1 MNIHPFAAVRPNK
14 GDAALVASVPYD
26 VVDTAEAKALAAGNS
41 KSFLHVS
48 RPEIDLPD
56 GTDCSSPEAY
66 AQARKA
72 LDALVA
78 NGTLVRDAEPKF
90 YAYRQTMGSHSQTG
104 IVATFDT
111 QDYLAGVLKQHE
123 KTRKDKED
131 DRTRHI
137 ETLSAH
143 TGPAFLT
150 YRDDKAID
158 LIVADACRREP
169 LYDFVAPDGIGHTVW
184 EIASASSCAGDEL
197 QELFARI
204 PVAYIADGHHRS
216 AAASRYA
223 KEHGFEGESR
233 WFLAV
238 AFPAS
243 QLKILAYNRLV
254 ADLNGLSPYEFMSRI
269 SENFTI
275 GQKGSRNCRMY
286 FNGSW
291 TDLSWDVPAG
301 ADVVS
306 SLDVS
311 YLQDKLL
318 APVLGI
324 GDPRTD
330 KRISFM
336 GGIRGDAALAA
347 KVDSGEAAVAFAP
360 PRDPA
365 CAVAGWSAQAQE
377 HSVHWLLPPSTRSST
392 RVSVPASPRDETF
405 LRGLDGESG
414 TAVAEKVQTGQASSS
429 LCTHGTEFSCL
440 WMLTGF
446 LPLISSRR

>member
-1 MNIHPFAAVRPNK
+1 MKIHPFAAVRPNVR
-14 GDAALVASVPYD
+14 DAASVASVPYD
-26 VVDTAEAKALAAGNS
+26 VVDTKEAKALAEGNP

-72 LDALVA
+72 LDKLIAD
-78 NGTLVRDAEPKF
+78 GTLVRDGEPKF
-90 YAYRQTMGSHSQTG
+90 YAYRQTMGSHAQTG

-158 LIVADACRREP
+158 AIVADACRKAP

-184 EIASASSCAGDEL
+184 EIAPASACVADEL
-197 QELFARI
+197 VELFARI

-233 WFLAV
+233 WFMAV
-238 AFPAS
+238 IFPAS

-254 ADLNGLSPYEFMSRI
+254 KDLNGLSDYEFMSRL
-269 SENFTI
+269 SENFAV
-275 GQKGSRNCRMY
+275 GAKGARNCRMY
-286 FNGSW
+286 FKGKW
-291 TDLSWDVPAG
+291 TDLSWDIPAG
-301 ADVVS
+301 TDVVGA
-306 SLDVS
+306 LDVS

-330 KRISFM
+330 QRISFM
-336 GGIRGDAALAA
+336 GGIRGDAELAA
-347 KVDSGEAAVAFAP
+347 KVDSGENAVAFAMEPVTVDEMMAIADAGAIMP
-360 PRDPA
+360 PKSTWFEPKLRS
-365 CAVAGWSAQAQE
+365 GLF
-377 HSVHWLLPPSTRSST
+377 VHT
-392 RVSVPASPRDETF
+392 V
-405 LRGLDGESG
+405 
-414 TAVAEKVQTGQASSS
+414 
-429 LCTHGTEFSCL
+429 
-440 WMLTGF
+440 
-446 LPLISSRR
+446 

>member
-1 MNIHPFAAVRPNK
+1 MNIHPFAAVRPNVK
-14 GDAALVASVPYD
+14 DAALVASVPYD
-26 VVDTAEAKALAAGNS
+26 VVDTQEAKALASGNP

-48 RPEIDLPD
+48 RPEIDLPE

-72 LDALVA
+72 LDALIA
-78 NGTLVRDAEPKF
+78 DGTLVRDGEPKF
-90 YAYRQTMGSHSQTG
+90 YAYRQTMGSHAQTG

-111 QDYLAGVLKQHE
+111 KDYLAGVLKQHE

-158 LIVADACRREP
+158 AIVAEACRQAP

-184 EIASASSCAGDEL
+184 EIAPASACVADEL
-197 QELFARI
+197 VELFARI

-223 KEHGFEGESR
+223 KERDFAGESR
-233 WFLAV
+233 WFMAV
-238 AFPAS
+238 IFPAS

-254 ADLNGLSPYEFMSRI
+254 TDLNGLSDYEFMSKI
-269 SENFTI
+269 SENFTV
-275 GQKGSRNCRMY
+275 GAKGERNCRMY
-286 FNGSW
+286 FQGEW
-291 TDLSWDVPAG
+291 TDLSWKIPAG
-301 ADVVS
+301 TDVVGA
-306 SLDVS
+306 LDVS

-347 KVDSGEAAVAFAP
+347 KVDSGENAVAFAMEPVTVEEMMSIADAGAIMP
-360 PRDPA
+360 PKSTWFEPKLRS
-365 CAVAGWSAQAQE
+365 GLF
-377 HSVHWLLPPSTRSST
+377 VHT
-392 RVSVPASPRDETF
+392 V
-405 LRGLDGESG
+405 
-414 TAVAEKVQTGQASSS
+414 
-429 LCTHGTEFSCL
+429 
-440 WMLTGF
+440 
-446 LPLISSRR
+446 

>member
-1 MNIHPFAAVRPNK
+1 MVIRPFAAIRPNVS
-14 GDAALVASVPYD
+14 DAALVASVPYD
-26 VVDTAEAKALAAGNS
+26 VVDTAEAKALAAGNP

-72 LDALVA
+72 LDGLVA
-78 NGTLVRDAEPKF
+78 DGTLVRDEVPRF
-90 YAYRQTMGSHSQTG
+90 YAYRQTMGSHQQTG

-111 QDYLAGVLKQHE
+111 KDYLAGVLKQHE

-137 ETLSAH
+137 ETLAAH

-158 LIVADACRREP
+158 EMVFRACREKP

-184 EIASASSCAGDEL
+184 EIADGRSCAADEL

-223 KEHGFEGESR
+223 KEHDFEGESR
-233 WFLAV
+233 YFMAV
-238 AFPAS
+238 IFPAS

-254 ADLNGLSPYEFMSRI
+254 ADLNGLSDYEFMSMLN
-269 SENFTI
+269 ENFTI
-275 GQKGSRNCRMY
+275 GAKGARNCRMY
-286 FNGSW
+286 FRGKW
-291 TDLSWDVPAG
+291 TNLSWSIPSG

-306 SLDVS
+306 ALDVS
-311 YLQDKLL
+311 YLQDRLL

-324 GDPRTD
+324 RDPRTD
-330 KRISFM
+330 SRISFM
-336 GGIRGDAALAA
+336 GGIRGDAALEA
-347 KVDSGEAAVAFAP
+347 KVDSGEAAVAFAMEPVTVGEMMAIADAGAIMP
-360 PRDPA
+360 PKSTWFEPKLRS
-365 CAVAGWSAQAQE
+365 GLF
-377 HSVHWLLPPSTRSST
+377 VHPVT
-392 RVSVPASPRDETF
+392 
-405 LRGLDGESG
+405 
-414 TAVAEKVQTGQASSS
+414 
-429 LCTHGTEFSCL
+429 
-440 WMLTGF
+440 
-446 LPLISSRR
+446 

>member
-1 MNIHPFAAVRPNK
+1 MNIHPFAAVRPNVK
-14 GDAALVASVPYD
+14 DAASVASVPYD
-26 VVDTAEAKALAAGNS
+26 VVDTEEAKALAAGNP

-48 RPEIDLPD
+48 RPEIDLPE

-78 NGTLVRDAEPKF
+78 DGTLIRDGEPKF

-137 ETLSAH
+137 ETLAAH

-158 LIVADACRREP
+158 LIVADACSKAP

-184 EIASASSCAGDEL
+184 EIAPASACTADEL
-197 QELFARI
+197 VELFARI

-223 KEHGFEGESR
+223 KEHNFEGESR
-233 WFLAV
+233 WFMAV
-238 AFPAS
+238 IFPAS

-254 ADLNGLSPYEFMSRI
+254 TDLNGLSDYEFMSEL
-269 SENFTI
+269 SKVFTI
-275 GQKGSRNCRMY
+275 GKRGTRNCRRY
-286 FNGSW
+286 VRGKW
-291 TDLSWDVPAG
+291 TDLAWDIPAG
-301 ADVVS
+301 TDVVG

-347 KVDSGEAAVAFAP
+347 KVDSGENAVAFAMEPVTVEEMMSIADAGAIMP
-360 PRDPA
+360 PKSTWFEPKLRS
-365 CAVAGWSAQAQE
+365 GLF
-377 HSVHWLLPPSTRSST
+377 VHT
-392 RVSVPASPRDETF
+392 V
-405 LRGLDGESG
+405 
-414 TAVAEKVQTGQASSS
+414 
-429 LCTHGTEFSCL
+429 
-440 WMLTGF
+440 
-446 LPLISSRR
+446 

>member
-1 MNIHPFAAVRPNK
+1 MNIRPFAAVRPNVQ
-14 GDAALVASVPYD
+14 DAASVASVPYD
-26 VVDTAEAKALAAGNS
+26 VVDTAEAKALAAGNP

-48 RPEIDLPD
+48 RPEIDLPE

-66 AQARKA
+66 AQAKKA
-72 LDALVA
+72 LDKLIAD
-78 NGTLVRDAEPKF
+78 GTLVRDGEQKF
-90 YAYRQTMGSHSQTG
+90 YAYRQTMGSHAQTG

-111 QDYLAGVLKQHE
+111 KDYLSGVLKQHE

-137 ETLSAH
+137 EILEAH

-158 LIVADACRREP
+158 AIVAKACAEAP

-184 EIASASSCAGDEL
+184 AISQSDNPEIE
-197 QELFARI
+197 QLFGRI

-223 KEHGFEGESR
+223 KEHDFAGESR
-233 WFLAV
+233 WFMATI
-238 AFPAS
+238 FPAS

-254 ADLNGLSPYEFMSRI
+254 RTLNGLSDYEFMSRL
-269 SENFTI
+269 SENFAI
-275 GQKGSRNCRMY
+275 GQKGKRNCRMY
-286 FNGSW
+286 FKGEW
-291 TDLSWDVPAG
+291 TDLSWDIPAG
-301 ADVVS
+301 ADVVGA
-306 SLDVS
+306 LDVS

-330 KRISFM
+330 QRISFM

-347 KVDSGEAAVAFAP
+347 KVDSGENAVAFAMEPVTVDEMMAIADAGAIMP
-360 PRDPA
+360 PKSTWFEPKLRS
-365 CAVAGWSAQAQE
+365 GLF
-377 HSVHWLLPPSTRSST
+377 VHT
-392 RVSVPASPRDETF
+392 V
-405 LRGLDGESG
+405 
-414 TAVAEKVQTGQASSS
+414 
-429 LCTHGTEFSCL
+429 
-440 WMLTGF
+440 
-446 LPLISSRR
+446 

>member
-1 MNIHPFAAVRPNK
+1 MNIRPFAALRPNRE
-14 GDAALVASVPYD
+14 DAAKVASVPYD
-26 VVDTAEAKALAAGNS
+26 VVDTSEARALAEGNP

-48 RPEIDLPD
+48 RPEIDLAD
-56 GTDCSSPEAY
+56 GVDCSSPEAY
-66 AQARKA
+66 AQAKKA
-72 LDALVA
+72 LDALA
-78 NGTLVRDAEPKF
+78 ADGTLVRDAEPKF
-90 YAYRQTMGSHSQTG
+90 YAYRQVMGSHSQTG

-137 ETLSAH
+137 EVLGAH

-158 LIVADACRREP
+158 LIVDDACRREP
-169 LYDFVAPDGIGHTVW
+169 LYDFTAPDGVSHTVW
-184 EIASASSCAGDEL
+184 EIAPASSCAADEL

-204 PVAYIADGHHRS
+204 PAAYIADGHHRS

-223 KEHGFEGESR
+223 KERGFEGESR

-254 ADLNGLSPYEFMSRI
+254 ADLNGLSDYEFMSRL
-269 SENFTI
+269 SESFTI
-275 GQKGSRNCRMY
+275 GSGGERSCRMY
-286 FNGSW
+286 FRGRW
-291 TDLSWDVPAG
+291 MDLSWDVPRG

-311 YLQDKLL
+311 YLQDRLL

-330 KRISFM
+330 RRISFM

-347 KVDSGEAAVAFAP
+347 KVDSGEAAVAFAMNPVTVDEMMAIADAGAIMP
-360 PRDPA
+360 PKSTWFEPKLRS
-365 CAVAGWSAQAQE
+365 GLF
-377 HSVHWLLPPSTRSST
+377 VHT
-392 RVSVPASPRDETF
+392 V
-405 LRGLDGESG
+405 
-414 TAVAEKVQTGQASSS
+414 
-429 LCTHGTEFSCL
+429 
-440 WMLTGF
+440 
-446 LPLISSRR
+446 

>member
-1 MNIHPFAAVRPNK
+1 MNIHPFAAVRPNEK
-14 GDAALVASVPYD
+14 DAASVASVPYD
-26 VVDTAEAKALAAGNS
+26 VVDTAEAKALAAGNP

-48 RPEIDLPD
+48 RPEIDLAD

-72 LDALVA
+72 LDALIA
-78 NGTLVRDAEPKF
+78 DGTLVKDAEPKF
-90 YAYRQTMGSHSQTG
+90 YAYRQTMGDHRQTG

-111 QDYLAGVLKQHE
+111 KDYLAGVLKQHE

-137 ETLSAH
+137 ETLEAH

-158 LIVADACRREP
+158 AIVDEACRQAP

-184 EIASASSCAGDEL
+184 EIAAGTSCRADEL

-223 KEHGFEGESR
+223 QAHGFEGESR
-233 WFLAV
+233 WFMAV
-238 AFPAS
+238 IFPAS

-254 ADLNGLSPYEFMSRI
+254 SSLNGLSAYEFMSRL

-275 GQKGSRNCRMY
+275 GAKGERNCRMY
-286 FNGSW
+286 FQGRW
-291 TDLSWDVPAG
+291 TDLSWKIPEG
-301 ADVVS
+301 SDVVS
-306 SLDVS
+306 ALDVS

-330 KRISFM
+330 KRISFV
-336 GGIRGDAALAA
+336 GGIRGDAELER
-347 KVDSGEAAVAFAP
+347 KVDSGEAAVAFAMEPVTVGEMMAIADAGAIMP
-360 PRDPA
+360 PKSTWFEPKLRSGLF
-365 CAVAGWSAQAQE
+365 V
-377 HSVHWLLPPSTRSST
+377 HSV
-392 RVSVPASPRDETF
+392 
-405 LRGLDGESG
+405 
-414 TAVAEKVQTGQASSS
+414 K
-429 LCTHGTEFSCL
+429 
-440 WMLTGF
+440 
-446 LPLISSRR
+446 

>member
-1 MNIHPFAAVRPNK
+1 MKIHPFAAVRPNE

-26 VVDTAEAKALAAGNS
+26 VVDTVEAKALAAGNP

-66 AQARKA
+66 AQARRA
-72 LDALVA
+72 LDALMA
-78 NGTLVRDAEPKF
+78 DGTLVRDAEPKF
-90 YAYRQTMGSHSQTG
+90 YAYRQTMGSHRQTG

-111 QDYLAGVLKQHE
+111 KDYLSGVLKQHE

-158 LIVADACRREP
+158 AIVEEACAKAP

-184 EIASASSCAGDEL
+184 EIAPASACVADEL
-197 QELFARI
+197 VELFERI

-233 WFLAV
+233 FFLAV
-238 AFPAS
+238 IFPAS

-254 ADLNGLSPYEFMSRI
+254 ADLNGLSDYEFMSRV
-269 SENFTI
+269 SENFEI
-275 GQKGSRNCRMY
+275 GRRGERNCRMY
-286 FNGSW
+286 FRGKW
-291 TDLSWDVPAG
+291 TDLSWSIPAG
-301 ADVVS
+301 TDVVGA
-306 SLDVS
+306 LDVS
-311 YLQDKLL
+311 YLQDRLL

-330 KRISFM
+330 ARISFM

-347 KVDSGEAAVAFAP
+347 KVDSGENAVAFAMEPVTVDEMMAIADAGAIMP
-360 PRDPA
+360 PKSTWFEPKLRS
-365 CAVAGWSAQAQE
+365 GLF
-377 HSVHWLLPPSTRSST
+377 VHT
-392 RVSVPASPRDETF
+392 V
-405 LRGLDGESG
+405 
-414 TAVAEKVQTGQASSS
+414 
-429 LCTHGTEFSCL
+429 
-440 WMLTGF
+440 
-446 LPLISSRR
+446 

>member
-1 MNIHPFAAVRPNK
+1 MKIHPFAAVRPNVK
-14 GDAALVASVPYD
+14 DAASVASVPYD
-26 VVDTAEAKALAAGNS
+26 VVDTAEAKALADGNP

-48 RPEIDLPD
+48 RPEIDLPA

-72 LDALVA
+72 LDKLVSD
-78 NGTLVRDAEPKF
+78 GTLVQDGQPKF
-90 YAYRQTMGSHSQTG
+90 YAYRQSMGSHSQTG
-104 IVATFDT
+104 IVACFDT
-111 QDYLAGVLKQHE
+111 QEYLDGILKQHE

-137 ETLSAH
+137 ETLGAH

-158 LIVADACRREP
+158 LIVADACSKAP
-169 LYDFVAPDGIGHTVW
+169 LYDFVASDGIGHTVW
-184 EIASASSCAGDEL
+184 EIASASACIADEL
-197 QELFARI
+197 QELFARV

-223 KEHGFEGESR
+223 REHGFEGEAR
-233 WFLAV
+233 WFMAV
-238 AFPAS
+238 IFPAS
-243 QLKILAYNRLV
+243 QLKILAYNRLIRS
-254 ADLNGLSPYEFMSRI
+254 LNGLSDYEFLSKV

-275 GQKGSRNCRMY
+275 GSKGERNCRMY
-286 FNGSW
+286 FRGKW
-291 TDLSWDVPAG
+291 YELSWSIPKG
-301 ADVVS
+301 ADVVG

-330 KRISFM
+330 PKISFM

-347 KVDSGEAAVAFAP
+347 KVDSGENEVAFAMEPVTVDEMMAIADAGAIMP
-360 PRDPA
+360 PKSTWFEPKLRS
-365 CAVAGWSAQAQE
+365 GLF
-377 HSVHWLLPPSTRSST
+377 VH
-392 RVSVPASPRDETF
+392 
-405 LRGLDGESG
+405 
-414 TAVAEKVQTGQASSS
+414 KV
-429 LCTHGTEFSCL
+429 
-440 WMLTGF
+440 
-446 LPLISSRR
+446 